1 MCCFPRF
8 LSSRFDILPSDLLT
22 QVEIYGRSD
31 YQQHMSDEAQT
42 TKLDFAGELALKRTL
57 LAHQRTLMAWI
68 RTSASMISFGFT
80 IYKFFEYLTTAELIR
95 PAHHLFGP
103 RAFGTGMILVGVVAL
118 VLATAE
124 YHHTVNEFQADY
136 GLVLR
141 SAVGKIAALTSVVGI
156 GLLLIV
162 LFRF

>member
-1 MCCFPRF
+1 
-8 LSSRFDILPSDLLT
+8 
-22 QVEIYGRSD
+22 
-31 YQQHMSDEAQT
+31 
-42 TKLDFAGELALKRTL
+42 
-57 LAHQRTLMAWI
+57 
-68 RTSASMISFGFT
+68 
-80 IYKFFEYLTTAELIR
+80 
-95 PAHHLFGP
+95 
-103 RAFGTGMILVGVVAL
+103 MILVGVVAL